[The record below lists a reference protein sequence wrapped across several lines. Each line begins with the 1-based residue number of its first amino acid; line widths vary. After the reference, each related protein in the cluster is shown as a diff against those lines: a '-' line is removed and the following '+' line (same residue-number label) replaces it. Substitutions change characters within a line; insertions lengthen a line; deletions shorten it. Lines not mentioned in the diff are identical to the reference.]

1 MIQSQRLSAQAVR
14 STLEG
19 KNLALTLE
27 GIWKKN
33 PSLTQQQRG
42 AVQDI
47 SYGVMRHYG
56 ETSFVLDRLVKK
68 RPENPDVQALLLVFL
83 YQILHTRAPSHAI
96 VNNAV
101 ESCAKYGTGIRNF
114 INGVLRNLLRQKEN
128 LLQEAAK
135 DLVAKYNYQKWW
147 IEKVE
152 AQYPQGWKDILE
164 AGNLKPPMTLRINLS
179 RTSLEQ
185 YASMLQKEEIE
196 FEVLSDTGIRL
207 QKPMNVEKIPGF
219 AEGMSSVQDFGAQ
232 YAAKLIDLR
241 EGMRVLDA
249 CAAPGGKS
257 AHMLESCKIDL
268 LSMDSNATRL
278 ENVRQNF
285 KRLGLS
291 GKVVEGDATKEET
304 WWDGIPFQRILADVP
319 CSASGVTKRH
329 PDIKWLRRAE
339 DIARFSETQLR
350 IVETLWKTLENGG
363 KLLYSTCS
371 IFREE
376 NSDLI
381 SRFVD
386 KTRNASLLALD
397 DNIRNG
403 QLLPNE
409 QHDGFFYAVLQKI

>member
-14 STLEG
+14 ATLEG
-19 KNLALTLE
+19 KNLAQTLE

-33 PSLTQQQRG
+33 PNLTQQQRG

-56 ETSFVLDRLVKK
+56 ETAFVLDRLVKRK
-68 RPENPDVQALLLVFL
+68 PENPDVQALLLVFV

-114 INGVLRNLLRQKEN
+114 TNGVLRNLLRNKEN
-128 LLQEAAK
+128 ILQEASE
-135 DLVAKYNYQKWW
+135 DLVAKFNYQKWW
-147 IEKVE
+147 MEKVKE
-152 AQYPQGWKDILE
+152 QYPHNWMEILE
-164 AGNLKPPMTLRINLS
+164 AGNLKPPMTLRVNLS
-179 RTSLEQ
+179 RTSMEE
-185 YASMLQKEEIE
+185 YASMLRKEEIDC
-196 FEVLSDTGIRL
+196 EVLAETAIRL
-207 QKPMNVEKIPGF
+207 QKPMNVERIPGF
-219 AEGMSSVQDFGAQ
+219 AEGLSSVQDFGAQ
-232 YAAKLIDLR
+232 FAAKLLDLR
-241 EGMRVLDA
+241 QGMRVLDA

-268 LSMDSNATRL
+268 LSMDSNASRL
-278 ENVRQNF
+278 ESIRQNF
-285 KRLGLS
+285 TRLGIS
-291 GKVVEGDATKEET
+291 GKVVEGDATRLET

-329 PDIKWLRRAE
+329 PDIKWLRRPQDVAS
-339 DIARFSETQLR
+339 FSETQLR

-363 KLLYSTCS
+363 KLLYCTCS

-376 NSDLI
+376 NSELV

-409 QHDGFFYAVLQKI
+409 LHDGFFYAILQKN